1 MENRKAEPG
10 GRADN
15 RHRLREILAVFARH
29 GILRGLT
36 PVKLRLIIQDLGPTF
51 VKLGQIL
58 SMRQDMLPAEYCQ
71 ELTLLRAD
79 VSPMPFGEV
88 KEVVEAEYGVPMKSL
103 FLSFEET
110 PLGSASIAQVHAA
123 VLRDGN
129 EVAVK
134 VQRPGVRDT
143 MARDIVLL
151 RRAAGILQR
160 AGAISAAVMA
170 LLSDLTREQHRTK
183 AMAMIG
189 MTIGLS
195 FAVAMVVGPLLTRA
209 FGLSGLFLATGAMAL
224 VGIVIV
230 MFMVPRSTGTLQHRE
245 SGVARQALLPT
256 LRHPDLLRLDLGIFV
271 LHAMLMSSFIALPLA
286 LVEKAGLPKEQH
298 WWVYLTALLI
308 SFFAMIPFII
318 YGEKKRKMKR
328 VLLGAVVTLMLT
340 ELFFWKFG
348 DSLRALVIGTV
359 VFFTAFNLLEA
370 SLPSLISKVSPAG
383 GKGTAMGVYST
394 SQFLGSALG
403 GILGGWMF
411 QHGGLSVV
419 FLGCAGLAALWL
431 AFAVTMRKPPYLTSL
446 RLPLSP
452 EALREAGLAE
462 RLKAVTGVTDAV
474 IVAEES
480 AIYIKLDTELLDRA
494 TLEQLVNPAPTCE
507 A

>member
-1 MENRKAEPG
+1 
-10 GRADN
+10 
-15 RHRLREILAVFARH
+15 
-29 GILRGLT
+29 
-36 PVKLRLIIQDLGPTF
+36 
-51 VKLGQIL
+51 
-58 SMRQDMLPAEYCQ
+58 
-71 ELTLLRAD
+71 
-79 VSPMPFGEV
+79 
-88 KEVVEAEYGVPMKSL
+88 
-103 FLSFEET
+103 
-110 PLGSASIAQVHAA
+110 
-123 VLRDGN
+123 
-129 EVAVK
+129 
-134 VQRPGVRDT
+134 
-143 MARDIVLL
+143 
-151 RRAAGILQR
+151 
-160 AGAISAAVMA
+160 
-170 LLSDLTREQHRTK
+170 
-183 AMAMIG
+183 
-189 MTIGLS
+189 
-195 FAVAMVVGPLLTRA
+195 MVVGPLLTRA

-224 VGIVIV
+224 LGIVIV

-328 VLLGAVVTLMLT
+328 VLLGAVATLMLT
-340 ELFFWKFG
+340 ELFFWQFG

-403 GILGGWMF
+403 GILGGWLF

-419 FLGCAGLAALWL
+419 FLGGAGLAALWL
-431 AFAVTMRKPPYLTSL
+431 AFAVTMREPPYVTSL

-452 EALREAGLAE
+452 EALREAGLTE
-462 RLKAVTGVTDAV
+462 RLKAVAGVTDAV
-474 IVAEES
+474 IVAEEA

>member
-1 MENRKAEPG
+1 MHDPHSERMSGAET
-10 GRADN
+10 RAASG
-15 RHRLREILAVFARH
+15 LALVFAFRML
-29 GILRGLT
+29 GMFMVLPVLATYGMDLAGATPALIGLAIGAYGLT
-36 PVKLRLIIQDLGPTF
+36 QAIF
-51 VKLGQIL
+51 QI
-58 SMRQDMLPAEYCQ
+58 
-71 ELTLLRAD
+71 
-79 VSPMPFGEV
+79 PFGIISDRIGRRPV
-88 KEVVEAEYGVPMKSL
+88 IYLGLIVFA
-103 FLSFEET
+103 
-110 PLGSASIAQVHAA
+110 LGSVLAANADSIW
-123 VLRDGN
+123 
-129 EVAVK
+129 
-134 VQRPGVRDT
+134 GV
-143 MARDIVLL
+143 I
-151 RRAAGILQR
+151 AGRILQG

-195 FAVAMVVGPLLTRA
+195 FAVAMVVGPLLTRS
-209 FGLSGLFLATGAMAL
+209 FGLSGLFFATGGMAL
-224 VGIVIV
+224 LGIFIV
-230 MFMVPRSTGTLQHRE
+230 AFMVPRSTGPLQHRE

-256 LRHPDLLRLDLGIFV
+256 LKHPDLLRLDLGIFV
-271 LHAMLMSSFIALPLA
+271 LHAMLMSSFVALPLA

-328 VLLGAVVTLMLT
+328 VLLGAVSTLLLT
-340 ELFFWKFG
+340 ELFFWEFG

-403 GILGGWMF
+403 GILGGWLF

-431 AFAVTMRKPPYLTSL
+431 AFAVTMREPPYVTSL

-452 EALREAGLAE
+452 EAIREAGLVE
-462 RLKAVTGVTDAV
+462 RLKAVVGVTDAV
-474 IVAEES
+474 MVAEEA

-494 TLEQLVNPAPTCE
+494 TLEQLVNPARSACE

>member
-1 MENRKAEPG
+1 MHDPHSERMSSGET
-10 GRADN
+10 RAASG
-15 RHRLREILAVFARH
+15 LALVFAFRML
-29 GILRGLT
+29 GMFMVLPVLATYGMDLAGATPALIGLAIGAYGLT
-36 PVKLRLIIQDLGPTF
+36 QAIF
-51 VKLGQIL
+51 QI
-58 SMRQDMLPAEYCQ
+58 
-71 ELTLLRAD
+71 
-79 VSPMPFGEV
+79 PFGV
-88 KEVVEAEYGVPMKSL
+88 ISDRIGRRPVIYLGLIVFA
-103 FLSFEET
+103 
-110 PLGSASIAQVHAA
+110 LGSVLAANSDSIW
-123 VLRDGN
+123 
-129 EVAVK
+129 
-134 VQRPGVRDT
+134 GV
-143 MARDIVLL
+143 I
-151 RRAAGILQR
+151 AGRILQG

-224 VGIVIV
+224 CGIVIV

-245 SGVARQALLPT
+245 SGVAKQALLPT

-348 DSLRALVIGTV
+348 DSLRTLVIGTV

-403 GILGGWMF
+403 GILGGWLF

-419 FLGCAGLAALWL
+419 FLGGAGLAAL
-431 AFAVTMRKPPYLTSL
+431 
-446 RLPLSP
+446 
-452 EALREAGLAE
+452 E
-462 RLKAVTGVTDAV
+462 RW
-474 IVAEES
+474 
-480 AIYIKLDTELLDRA
+480 
-494 TLEQLVNPAPTCE
+494 
-507 A
+507 

>member
-1 MENRKAEPG
+1 MHDSHSERMSGSET
-10 GRADN
+10 RAASG
-15 RHRLREILAVFARH
+15 LALVFAFRML
-29 GILRGLT
+29 GMFMVLPVLATYGMDLAGATPALIGLAIGAYGLT
-36 PVKLRLIIQDLGPTF
+36 QAMF
-51 VKLGQIL
+51 QI
-58 SMRQDMLPAEYCQ
+58 
-71 ELTLLRAD
+71 
-79 VSPMPFGEV
+79 PFGV
-88 KEVVEAEYGVPMKSL
+88 ISDRIGRRPVIYLGLVVFA
-103 FLSFEET
+103 
-110 PLGSASIAQVHAA
+110 LGSVLAACSDSIW
-123 VLRDGN
+123 
-129 EVAVK
+129 
-134 VQRPGVRDT
+134 GV
-143 MARDIVLL
+143 I
-151 RRAAGILQR
+151 AGRILQG

-224 VGIVIV
+224 VGIVII

-328 VLLGAVVTLMLT
+328 VLLGAVATLMLT
-340 ELFFWKFG
+340 ELFFWQFG

-431 AFAVTMRKPPYLTSL
+431 AFAVTMREPPYVTSL

-462 RLKAVTGVTDAV
+462 RLKAVAGVTDAV
-474 IVAEES
+474 VVAEEA

>member
-1 MENRKAEPG
+1 MHDP
-10 GRADN
+10 
-15 RHRLREILAVFARH
+15 
-29 GILRGLT
+29 
-36 PVKLRLIIQDLGPTF
+36 
-51 VKLGQIL
+51 L
-58 SMRQDMLPAEYCQ
+58 SERM
-71 ELTLLRAD
+71 
-79 VSPMPFGEV
+79 SG
-88 KEVVEAEYGVPMKSL
+88 S
-103 FLSFEET
+103 ET
-110 PLGSASIAQVHAA
+110 
-123 VLRDGN
+123 
-129 EVAVK
+129 
-134 VQRPGVRDT
+134 
-143 MARDIVLL
+143 
-151 RRAAGILQR
+151 RAAGGLALVFAFRMLGMFMVLPVLATYGMDLAGATPALIGLAIGAYGLTQALFQIPFGMISDRIGRRPVIYLGLIVFALGSMLAANSDSIWGVIAGRVLQG

-183 AMAMIG
+183 AMAIIG

-195 FAVAMVVGPLLTRA
+195 FAIAMVVGPLLTRA

-224 VGIVIV
+224 LGILII
-230 MFMVPRSTGTLQHRE
+230 MFMVPRSTDTLQHRE
-245 SGVARQALLPT
+245 SGVAKQALIPT
-256 LRHPDLLRLDLGIFV
+256 LKHPDLLRLDLGIFV
-271 LHAMLMSSFIALPLA
+271 LHAMLMSSFIAVPLA

-328 VLLGAVVTLMLT
+328 VLLGAIGTLMLT
-340 ELFFWKFG
+340 ELFFWQFG
-348 DSLRALVIGTV
+348 NSLRMLVIGIV

-403 GILGGWMF
+403 GILGGWFF
-411 QHGGLSVV
+411 QHGGLSAV
-419 FLGCAGLAALWL
+419 FLGCAALAALWL
-431 AFAVTMRKPPYLTSL
+431 AFAVTMREPPYVKSL

-452 EALREAGLAE
+452 QALRETGLAE
-462 RLKAVTGVTDAV
+462 RLKAVKGVTDAV

-494 TLEQLVNPAPTCE
+494 TLEQLVNPAPARE

>member
-1 MENRKAEPG
+1 MHDPHSERMSSGET
-10 GRADN
+10 RAASG
-15 RHRLREILAVFARH
+15 LALVFAFRML
-29 GILRGLT
+29 GMFMVLPVLATYGMDLAGATPALIGLAIGAYGLT
-36 PVKLRLIIQDLGPTF
+36 QAIF
-51 VKLGQIL
+51 QI
-58 SMRQDMLPAEYCQ
+58 
-71 ELTLLRAD
+71 
-79 VSPMPFGEV
+79 PFGIISDRIGRRPV
-88 KEVVEAEYGVPMKSL
+88 IYLGLIVFA
-103 FLSFEET
+103 
-110 PLGSASIAQVHAA
+110 LGSVLAANSDSIW
-123 VLRDGN
+123 
-129 EVAVK
+129 
-134 VQRPGVRDT
+134 GV
-143 MARDIVLL
+143 I
-151 RRAAGILQR
+151 AGRILQG

-224 VGIVIV
+224 CGIVIV

-245 SGVARQALLPT
+245 SGVAKQALLPT

-403 GILGGWMF
+403 GILGGWLF

-431 AFAVTMRKPPYLTSL
+431 AFAVTMHEPPYVTSL

>member
-1 MENRKAEPG
+1 MHDPHSERMSSGET
-10 GRADN
+10 RAASG
-15 RHRLREILAVFARH
+15 LALVFAFRML
-29 GILRGLT
+29 GMFMVLPVLATYGMDLAGATPALIGLAIGAYGLT
-36 PVKLRLIIQDLGPTF
+36 QAIF
-51 VKLGQIL
+51 QI
-58 SMRQDMLPAEYCQ
+58 
-71 ELTLLRAD
+71 
-79 VSPMPFGEV
+79 PFGIISDRIGRRPV
-88 KEVVEAEYGVPMKSL
+88 IYLGLIVFA
-103 FLSFEET
+103 
-110 PLGSASIAQVHAA
+110 LGSVLAANADSIW
-123 VLRDGN
+123 
-129 EVAVK
+129 
-134 VQRPGVRDT
+134 GV
-143 MARDIVLL
+143 I
-151 RRAAGILQR
+151 AGRILQG

-224 VGIVIV
+224 VGILIVAVI
-230 MFMVPRSTGTLQHRE
+230 VPRSTGPLQHRE
-245 SGVARQALLPT
+245 SGVARQALVPT
-256 LRHPDLLRLDLGIFV
+256 LKHPDLLRLDLGIFV
-271 LHAMLMSSFIALPLA
+271 LHAMLMSSFVALPLA

-318 YGEKKRKMKR
+318 YGEKRRKMKR

-340 ELFFWKFG
+340 ELFFWQFG

-403 GILGGWMF
+403 GILGGWLF

-419 FLGCAGLAALWL
+419 FLGCAALAALWL
-431 AFAVTMRKPPYLTSL
+431 AFAVTMREPPYVTSL

-452 EALREAGLAE
+452 EAIREAGLAE
-462 RLKAVTGVTDAV
+462 RLRAVVGVTDAV
-474 IVAEES
+474 VVADE
-480 AIYIKLDTELLDRA
+480 AAVYIKLDTELLDRA
-494 TLEQLVNPAPTCE
+494 TLERLVNNPAPAACE

>member
-1 MENRKAEPG
+1 MHDPHSERMSGAET
-10 GRADN
+10 RAASG
-15 RHRLREILAVFARH
+15 LALVFAFRML
-29 GILRGLT
+29 GMFMVLPVLATYGMDLAGATPALIGLAIGAYGLT
-36 PVKLRLIIQDLGPTF
+36 QAIF
-51 VKLGQIL
+51 QI
-58 SMRQDMLPAEYCQ
+58 
-71 ELTLLRAD
+71 
-79 VSPMPFGEV
+79 PFGIISDRIGRRPV
-88 KEVVEAEYGVPMKSL
+88 IYLGLIVFA
-103 FLSFEET
+103 
-110 PLGSASIAQVHAA
+110 LGSVLAANADSIW
-123 VLRDGN
+123 
-129 EVAVK
+129 
-134 VQRPGVRDT
+134 GV
-143 MARDIVLL
+143 I
-151 RRAAGILQR
+151 AGRILQG

-195 FAVAMVVGPLLTRA
+195 FAVAMVAGPLLTRA
-209 FGLSGLFLATGAMAL
+209 FGLPGLFFATGGMAL
-224 VGIVIV
+224 LGIFIV
-230 MFMVPRSTGTLQHRE
+230 AFMVPHSTGPLQHRE

-256 LRHPDLLRLDLGIFV
+256 LKHPDLLRLDLGIFV
-271 LHAMLMSSFIALPLA
+271 LHAMLMSSFVALPLA

-328 VLLGAVVTLMLT
+328 VLLGAVSTLLLT
-340 ELFFWKFG
+340 ELFFWEFG
-348 DSLRALVIGTV
+348 DNLQALVIGTV

-403 GILGGWMF
+403 GILGGWLF

-431 AFAVTMRKPPYLTSL
+431 AFAVTMREPPYVTSL

-452 EALREAGLAE
+452 EAIREAGLVE
-462 RLKAVTGVTDAV
+462 RLKAVVGVTDAV
-474 IVAEES
+474 MVAEEA

-494 TLEQLVNPAPTCE
+494 TLEQLVNPARSACE

>member
-1 MENRKAEPG
+1 MHDPHSERMSSGET
-10 GRADN
+10 RAASG
-15 RHRLREILAVFARH
+15 LALVFAFRML
-29 GILRGLT
+29 GMFMVLPVLATYGMDLAGATPALIGLAIGAYGLT
-36 PVKLRLIIQDLGPTF
+36 QAIF
-51 VKLGQIL
+51 QI
-58 SMRQDMLPAEYCQ
+58 
-71 ELTLLRAD
+71 
-79 VSPMPFGEV
+79 PFGIISDRIGRRPV
-88 KEVVEAEYGVPMKSL
+88 IYLGLIVFA
-103 FLSFEET
+103 
-110 PLGSASIAQVHAA
+110 LGSVLAANSDSIW
-123 VLRDGN
+123 
-129 EVAVK
+129 
-134 VQRPGVRDT
+134 GV
-143 MARDIVLL
+143 I
-151 RRAAGILQR
+151 AGRILQG

-224 VGIVIV
+224 CGIVIV

-245 SGVARQALLPT
+245 SGVAKQALLPT

-403 GILGGWMF
+403 GILGGWLF

-419 FLGCAGLAALWL
+419 FLGGAGLAALWL
-431 AFAVTMRKPPYLTSL
+431 AFAVTMREPPYVTSL

-462 RLKAVTGVTDAV
+462 RLKAVNGVTDAV
-474 IVAEES
+474 IVAEEA

>member
-1 MENRKAEPG
+1 MSSGET
-10 GRADN
+10 RAASG
-15 RHRLREILAVFARH
+15 LALVFAFRML
-29 GILRGLT
+29 GMFMVLPVLATYGMDLAGATPALIGLAIGAYGLT
-36 PVKLRLIIQDLGPTF
+36 QAIF
-51 VKLGQIL
+51 QI
-58 SMRQDMLPAEYCQ
+58 
-71 ELTLLRAD
+71 
-79 VSPMPFGEV
+79 PFGV
-88 KEVVEAEYGVPMKSL
+88 ISDRIGRRPVIYLGLIVFA
-103 FLSFEET
+103 
-110 PLGSASIAQVHAA
+110 LGSVLAANSDSIW
-123 VLRDGN
+123 
-129 EVAVK
+129 
-134 VQRPGVRDT
+134 GV
-143 MARDIVLL
+143 I
-151 RRAAGILQR
+151 AGRILQG

-224 VGIVIV
+224 CGIVIV

-245 SGVARQALLPT
+245 SGVAKQALLPT

-348 DSLRALVIGTV
+348 DSLRTLVIGTV

-394 SQFLGSALG
+394 SQFRGSALG
-403 GILGGWMF
+403 GILGGWLF

-419 FLGCAGLAALWL
+419 FLGGAGLAALWL
-431 AFAVTMRKPPYLTSL
+431 AFAVTMREPPYVTSL

-462 RLKAVTGVTDAV
+462 RLKAVNGVTDAV
-474 IVAEES
+474 IVAEEA
-480 AIYIKLDTELLDRA
+480 AIYIKLDTELMDRA